1 MGNRGDGFAAVEE
14 SHRARAPFASVVW
27 TKGVRRR
34 PVAQDR
40 G

>member
-14 SHRARAPFASVVW
+14 PYGTRAPFAWVVW
-27 TKGVRRR
+27 TKGVRQR
-34 PVAQDR
+34 PVAQER